1 MKNNSHR
8 NNLKILKIKIA
19 EPLKEDIK
27 ILAYIKGVTMTK
39 LVTQTLENV
48 VQKAREEIE
57 EIRCRR
63 AKK

>member
-1 MKNNSHR
+1 ME
-8 NNLKILKIKIA
+8 ILKIKIS

-48 VQKAREEIE
+48 VQKAHEEIE

>member
-1 MKNNSHR
+1 MNNNSHR
-8 NNLKILKIKIA
+8 NNMEILKIKIS

-48 VQKAREEIE
+48 VQKAHEEIE